1 MFSEGKGRNA
11 NLFIERKGFCPRAGH
26 SEWGKNKGQ
35 SMAIESWVGFME
47 EEH

>member
-1 MFSEGKGRNA
+1 MEMHIVERGKGA
-11 NLFIERKGFCPRAGH
+11 FALELAI

-35 SMAIESWVGFME
+35 SMATEISRRFVK

>member
-1 MFSEGKGRNA
+1 MYFVEREKGDRVLELA
-11 NLFIERKGFCPRAGH
+11 I

-35 SMAIESWVGFME
+35 SMATEISRRFVK